1 MFHHK
6 STDAETFK
14 KFKPNR
20 LKQSDNLWNLLKKLK
35 KSTVK
40 EKKVKWNENGIFL
53 KSLIE

>member
-20 LKQSDNLWNLLKKLK
+20 LKRSDNLWNLLKKLK